1 MRFLV
6 DNALS
11 YRVAE
16 MLCVAEHDAIH
27 VRDIQL
33 GEAPDQTILEYAQL
47 EDRVIVSADMDFGAL
62 LAKRKASKPS
72 FILLRWAGLRQAE
85 EQVRV
90 ILANLPNI
98 GDALDLGAVIVIEPT
113 RIRVRSLPIE
123 KP

>member
-11 YRVAE
+11 YRVAQ
-16 MLCVAEHDAIH
+16 MLRIAEHDAVH

-33 GEAPDQTILEYAQL
+33 GEASDQTILEYAL
-47 EDRVIVSADMDFGAL
+47 YEDRVIISTDTDFGIL
-62 LAKRKASKPS
+62 LAKRNVNKPS

-90 ILANLPNI
+90 ILANLPNVR
-98 GDALDLGAVIVIEPT
+98 DALDLGAVIVIEPS

-123 KP
+123 KL